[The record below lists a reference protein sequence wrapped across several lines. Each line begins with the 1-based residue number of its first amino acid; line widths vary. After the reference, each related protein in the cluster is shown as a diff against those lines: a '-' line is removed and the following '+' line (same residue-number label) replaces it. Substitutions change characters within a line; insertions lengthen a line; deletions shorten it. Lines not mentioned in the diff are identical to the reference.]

1 MAETSD
7 RIVTYTP
14 PPTVAKMLRSDA
26 KVTGIMGP
34 VGSGKSVGS
43 IMFMFNKAAQQP
55 PGPDGI
61 RRSRWAIV
69 RNTQAQLRD
78 TSWATFKEWFPV
90 GVAGDWKEQAQQY
103 IFRSGDV
110 EATFIG
116 RALDTPSDI
125 GRLLSL
131 DITGAWVNEARE
143 IAQEIFEGILG
154 RCGRYNPN
162 KLPQEERGWSGL
174 VWDTNPPEEGTYW
187 HDKIENPP
195 ATWNVFIQPGGL
207 DAKAENIEFL
217 PKNYYEDLIENNSEG
232 WARVYVHC
240 HYGLGNAGKPVWR
253 DFKRAI
259 HVAPQTLRIP
269 ENVDEPFIAVG
280 MDFGLTPAAVFGYQT
295 HTGQIQIINECW
307 SDDMGV
313 TRFVALK
320 LKPVLRRYPGADS
333 LVIGDPAGRNRTMN
347 DEKSCFDTLKEARVP
362 AKPATTNALVP
373 RLGAVENL
381 LTRTIDG
388 QPGLLISP
396 NCTHLIAALNGG
408 YRYAAKR
415 NGSIADTPD
424 KNIHSHIADAMQYL
438 ALYFEEG
445 TKREKR
451 RGRQSLSAPVW
462 KAADT
467 TMGY

>member
-1 MAETSD
+1 MAADD

-14 PPTVAKMLRSDA
+14 SATVAKMLCSTA
-26 KVTGIMGP
+26 KVTGIVGP
-34 VGSGKSVGS
+34 VGSAKSVGC
-43 IMFMFNKAAQQP
+43 IMFMMKKAAEQP
-55 PGPDGI
+55 PGKDGI
-61 RRSRWAIV
+61 RRSRWAIA

-78 TSWATFKEWFPV
+78 TSWKTFKEWFPV
-90 GVAGDWKEQAQQY
+90 GVAGEWKEQAQEY
-103 IFRSGDV
+103 RFRAGDV
-110 EATFIG
+110 EADFIG
-116 RALDTPSDI
+116 RALDTPSDV

-131 DITGAWVNEARE
+131 DITGAWINEARE
-143 IAQEIFEGILG
+143 IPQEILEGILG
-154 RCGRYNPN
+154 RCGRYNPERFI
-162 KLPQEERGWSGL
+162 QEQRGWSGL
-174 VWDTNPPEEGTYW
+174 VWDTNPPEEGSFW

-195 ATWNVFIQPGGL
+195 PTWNVFRQPGGR
-207 DAKAENIEFL
+207 DPKAENIENL
-217 PKNYYEDLIENNSEG
+217 PKGYYEDLVENNSEE
-232 WARVYVHC
+232 WVRVYVDC

-253 DFKRAI
+253 DFKRSI
-259 HVAPQTLRIP
+259 HVAPEVLRLPDNIS
-269 ENVDEPFIAVG
+269 EPFLVVG
-280 MDFGLTPAAVFGYQT
+280 MDFGLTPAAVIGYQT
-295 HTGQIQIINECW
+295 PTGQIQIVNECW

-313 TRFVALK
+313 TRFVDLK

-347 DEKSCFDTLKEARVP
+347 DEKSCFDILKQARVQ
-362 AKPATTNALVP
+362 AQAASTNALVP

-415 NGSIADTPD
+415 NGAISDSPD
-424 KNIHSHIADAMQYL
+424 KNIHSHISDALQYL
-438 ALYFEEG
+438 ALYYEEG

-451 RGRQSLSAPVW
+451 RARQILSGTPW
-462 KAADT
+462 KAADA